1 MKSSSMQL
9 PKSTSITWKDSS
21 PPSLLVS
28 TVLALAVL
36 CPLAAPAEEK
46 SKLAASGPA
55 KLAASGPA
63 KLAAASAATK
73 PIATASNPGG
83 MPLYVPIVLD
93 LRLLRKSVSQYE
105 REPNNQLAFY
115 DAARYFL
122 GVRDYAS
129 AEKLAKAALRA
140 HPHWASPNFVMAK
153 VVDTQFEDLQC
164 IEYYKLALKASP
176 HWLDA
181 SIACADKLNACEKY
195 AESVAISTA
204 ALKFCESQPKDAVLT
219 IYMSTLRYCTAQALY
234 NLKDF
239 RGAAKVLEVNSPHYL
254 DSVRLKF
261 LAGCYIHCQ
270 EWSKAL
276 AISNQLVQRF
286 PSDYS
291 YRLQR
296 AQVYAGL
303 NQPQKAIADLSQC
316 LQLKKYT
323 IKNTGIGALAVL
335 EEREVRLLRA
345 SMYDKIGQ
353 KDLAKKDRAAVK
365 DATDRSYKETVFRTA
380 Q

>member
-1 MKSSSMQL
+1 MKASSMQL
-9 PKSTSITWKDSS
+9 LKSTSITWKDSS
-21 PPSLLVS
+21 PQSLLVS
-28 TVLALAVL
+28 TALALAVL
-36 CPLAAPAEEK
+36 CPLAASAEEK
-46 SKLAASGPA
+46 S

-73 PIATASNPGG
+73 PIATVSNSGG

-93 LRLLRKSVSQYE
+93 LRLLRKSVSLYE
-105 REPNNQLAFY
+105 REPDNQLAFY
-115 DAARYFL
+115 GAARYFL
-122 GVRDYAS
+122 GVRDYAN

-140 HPHWASPNFVMAK
+140 HPQWASPNFVMAK
-153 VVDTQFEDLQC
+153 VVDAQFEDLQC

-204 ALKFCESQPKDAVLT
+204 ALKFCESQPKDAGLT
-219 IYMSTLRYCTAQALY
+219 IYMSNLRYCTAHALY

-261 LAGCYIHCQ
+261 LADCYIHCQ

>member
-1 MKSSSMQL
+1 M
-9 PKSTSITWKDSS
+9 WKDLS

-28 TVLALAVL
+28 AVL
-36 CPLAAPAEEK
+36 THAVLYPLAAPAEEK
-46 SKLAASGPA
+46 SKLAVSGTT
-55 KLAASGPA
+55 KLV
-63 KLAAASAATK
+63 AASAVTK
-73 PIATASNPGG
+73 STASASSSGG
-83 MPLYVPIVLD
+83 MPLYVPAVLD
-93 LRLLRKSVSQYE
+93 LRLLRKNVSQCE
-105 REPNNQLAFY
+105 REPDNQLAFY
-115 DAARYFL
+115 GAARYFL

-129 AEKLAKAALRA
+129 AQKLAKAALRA
-140 HPHWASPNFVMAK
+140 HPQWASPNFVMAK
-153 VVDTQFEDLQC
+153 VVDAQFEDLQC

-176 HWLDA
+176 HLLDA
-181 SIACADKLNACEKY
+181 SIACADKLNACEKF
-195 AESVAISTA
+195 AESITVSSA
-204 ALKFCESQPKDAVLT
+204 ALSFCDRQPRDAQLAM
-219 IYMSTLRYCTAQALY
+219 YASTLRFCKAQALY

-239 RGAAKVLEVNSPHYL
+239 RGAAKVLEVYSLHDLN
-254 DSVRLKF
+254 SVRLKF

-276 AISNQLVQRF
+276 AIANLLVQSY
-286 PSDYS
+286 PNDYS

-316 LQLKKYT
+316 LQLKKYM

-335 EEREVRLLRA
+335 EERDVRLLRA

-353 KDLAKKDRAAVK
+353 KDLAQKDRTAIKEAS
-365 DATDRSYKETVFRTA
+365 DRSYKETVFRSA

>member
-1 MKSSSMQL
+1 MAEAIMKTLMKSSRMQFFK
-9 PKSTSITWKDSS
+9 PIFMWKDLS
-21 PPSLLVS
+21 PPSLLLS
-28 TVLALAVL
+28 AVLAHAVL

-46 SKLAASGPA
+46 SKLAASGTT
-55 KLAASGPA
+55 KLAAT
-63 KLAAASAATK
+63 SAATK
-73 PIATASNPGG
+73 STAAASSPGG

-93 LRLLRKSVSQYE
+93 LRILRKNVSLYQ

-153 VVDTQFEDLQC
+153 VVDAQFEDLQC

-195 AESVAISTA
+195 AESVVVSTA

-219 IYMSTLRYCTAQALY
+219 VYMGTLRFCKAQALY

-239 RGAAKVLEVNSPHYL
+239 RGAARALEI
-254 DSVRLKF
+254 DSVQELDQIRLKF

-276 AISNQLVQRF
+276 VIANRLVQRY
-286 PSDYS
+286 PGDYS
-291 YRLQR
+291 FRLQR
-296 AQVYAGL
+296 AQIYAGL
-303 NQPQKAIADLSQC
+303 NQPHKAIADLTQC

-323 IKNTGIGALAVL
+323 IKNTGIAALAVL
-335 EEREVRLLRA
+335 EESEVRLLRA

-353 KDLAKKDRAAVK
+353 KDLAKKDRAAIK
-365 DATDRSYKETVFRTA
+365 EATDRSYKETVFRST

>member
-1 MKSSSMQL
+1 MY
-9 PKSTSITWKDSS
+9 PAR
-21 PPSLLVS
+21 LLVS
-28 TVLALAVL
+28 AILAVAALA
-36 CPLAAPAEEK
+36 PLAAAAEEQ
-46 SKLAASGPA
+46 SKGAASGATKHAPAGSA
-55 KLAASGPA
+55 KLAAV
-63 KLAAASAATK
+63 SAATK
-73 PIATASNPGG
+73 PTATASSSGG

-93 LRLLRKSVSQYE
+93 LRLLRKNVSLYE
-105 REPNNQLAFY
+105 REPDNQLAFY
-115 DAARYFL
+115 GAARYFL
-122 GVRDYAS
+122 GVRDYSS

-140 HPHWASPNFVMAK
+140 HPQWASPNFVMAK
-153 VVDTQFEDLQC
+153 VVDAQFEDLQC

-181 SIACADKLNACEKY
+181 SIACADKLNGCEKY
-195 AESVAISTA
+195 AESVAVSTA
-204 ALKFCESQPKDAVLT
+204 ALKFCESQPRGAELT
-219 IYMSTLRYCTAQALY
+219 IYMSTLRYCKAQALY

-239 RGAAKVLEVNSPHYL
+239 RGAAKVLELNSAHEL
-254 DSVRLKF
+254 NSVRLKF
-261 LAGCYIHCQ
+261 LAGCYLHCQ

-276 AISNQLVQRF
+276 AISNQLVQRY
-286 PSDYS
+286 PSDFS

-303 NQPQKAIADLSQC
+303 NQPQKAIADLTQC

-323 IKNTGIGALAVL
+323 IKSAGIGALAVL

>member
-1 MKSSSMQL
+1 MQVL
-9 PKSTSITWKDSS
+9 KSTSTMWKDLS

-28 TVLALAVL
+28 TALALALL
-36 CPLAAPAEEK
+36 CPLAACAEEK
-46 SKLAASGPA
+46 SKLDPVGPA
-55 KLAASGPA
+55 KLGSSSASA
-63 KLAAASAATK
+63 KLSAAAS
-73 PIATASNPGG
+73 TAGG

-93 LRLLRKSVSQYE
+93 LRILRKNVSLYE

-129 AEKLAKAALRA
+129 AEKLAKAALGA
-140 HPHWASPNFVMAK
+140 HPQWASPNFVMAK
-153 VVDTQFEDLQC
+153 VVDAQFEDLQC

-181 SIACADKLNACEKY
+181 SIACADKLNACERY
-195 AESVAISTA
+195 AESVAVSTA

-219 IYMSTLRYCTAQALY
+219 IYMGTLRFCKAQALY

-239 RGAAKVLEVNSPHYL
+239 RGATKALENDSVHELN
-254 DSVRLKF
+254 SVRLKF

-270 EWSKAL
+270 EWAKAL
-276 AISNQLVQRF
+276 AISIQLVHCS

-296 AQVYAGL
+296 AQIYAGL
-303 NQPQKAIADLSQC
+303 NQPQKAISDLTQC
-316 LQLKKYT
+316 LHLKKYS
-323 IKNTGIGALAVL
+323 IKNTGIGALTVL
-335 EEREVRLLRA
+335 EERDVRLLRA

-353 KDLAKKDRAAVK
+353 KDLARKDRAAVK

>member
-1 MKSSSMQL
+1 MKSSSMQCQ
-9 PKSTSITWKDSS
+9 KSISILWKDLS
-21 PPSLLVS
+21 PPSLLLS

-36 CPLAAPAEEK
+36 YPPAAHAEEK
-46 SKLAASGPA
+46 SKLASVGPA
-55 KLAASGPA
+55 KLASSSAPA
-63 KLAAASAATK
+63 KSSAAASNA
-73 PIATASNPGG
+73 GG

-93 LRLLRKSVSQYE
+93 LRILRKNVSLYE

-115 DAARYFL
+115 NAARYFL
-122 GVRDYAS
+122 GVRDYVS

-140 HPHWASPNFVMAK
+140 HPQWASPNFVMAK

-195 AESVAISTA
+195 ADSVAVSAA
-204 ALKFCESQPKDAVLT
+204 ALRFCESQNKTAELN
-219 IYMSTLRYCTAQALY
+219 IYMSTLRYCKAQALY

-239 RGAAKVLEVNSPHYL
+239 RGAARALEVDSVHDLN
-254 DSVRLKF
+254 SVRLKF
-261 LAGCYIHCQ
+261 LAGCYLHSQ

-276 AISNQLVQRF
+276 AISNQLVQRY

-303 NQPQKAIADLSQC
+303 NQPQKAIADLTQC
-316 LQLKKYT
+316 LQLKKYM

-335 EEREVRLLRA
+335 EERDVRLLRA

-353 KDLAKKDRAAVK
+353 KELAKKDRAAVK